1 MLIFDIIK
9 KILINIITPPEA
21 GNNRRFRA
29 GNIKKL
35 VKRPDEPL
43 EEPLIESHEDLQKN
57 LTVSTENV
65 EQSSNE

>member
-9 KILINIITPPEA
+9 NIIITIITPP
-21 GNNRRFRA
+21 RA
-29 GNIKKL
+29 GNIRKL

-43 EEPLIESHEDLQKN
+43 EEPLIESQEDLQKN

-65 EQSSNE
+65 KQSSNE

>member
-9 KILINIITPPEA
+9 NIIITIITPPDA
-21 GNNRRFRA
+21 GNNRKSRA

-43 EEPLIESHEDLQKN
+43 EEPLIESQEDLQKN

>member
-21 GNNRRFRA
+21 GNRRFRA
-29 GNIKKL
+29 SNIKKL